1 MEGTFKYIQDSKTDV
16 LLSDSVR
23 YHLAF
28 HPMAKPHLLSRPFP
42 FNKAG
47 IYPALFESWIE
58 KYKTM
63 LDYDIFRERY
73 AEPTLSLK
81 YDDGGAKTSANEIQK
96 AYDRAGR
103 LRSLVLPS
111 TLAAQFLESSNLSS
125 ADTIYNSPINR
136 ENETIN
142 ILFRG
147 NNLDTESDTNKASS
161 VTGLTKEQERHKA
174 MCEIIDEAF
183 MGLMEK
189 VLWFNFGNTLPCQP
203 IIYTPFIAAK
213 DMNQIRENIRLATDL
228 GLAVKAE
235 IFEELGIPVPKDQKE
250 MLLRPNTS
258 FAADAAFEETIETE
272 GDIEDSLE
280 TPIEEN
286 IETKEPM
293 PSEPFLTASQVKT
306 GKYGFSLSTL
316 KRMLKDKKIRGW
328 RVYGRWRFLESDLE
342 KVMGEMIFGNSE
354 ESKKDYQE
362 FNDNGIQLPESIRE
376 NIRKAVKSTEYQ
388 DSIAAKWAQRIA
400 NEGTIS
406 LHWAKVMREFW
417 DENSG
422 YLGKDASDKERE
434 MAQLFGGKA
443 AKQYFAKK

>member
-1 MEGTFKYIQDSKTDV
+1 V
-16 LLSDSVR
+16 
-23 YHLAF
+23 H
-28 HPMAKPHLLSRPFP
+28 
-42 FNKAG
+42 
-47 IYPALFESWIE
+47 
-58 KYKTM
+58 
-63 LDYDIFRERY
+63 
-73 AEPTLSLK
+73 
-81 YDDGGAKTSANEIQK
+81 
-96 AYDRAGR
+96 GR

-174 MCEIIDEAF
+174 MCDIIDEAF

-235 IFEELGIPVPKDQKE
+235 IFEELGIPVPEDQKE
-250 MLLRPNTS
+250 MLLRPSTS
-258 FAADAAFEETIETE
+258 FAPDANLGIDEPTLDSSGIEMPNQSAEMTSLNGAQITSLVDLITQVSTKALPKEAALEIIKNGFPQIPMESIINMLDSASSTLASQTNSQAEPFEE
-272 GDIEDSLE
+272 DIEDITDE
-280 TPIEEN
+280 TDEDLVS
-286 IETKEPM
+286 KEPM
-293 PSEPFLTASQVKT
+293 PDEPYLTPAQIKT

-316 KRMLKDKKIRGW
+316 KRFRKDGLIRGW
-328 RVYGRWRFLESDLE
+328 KPGGRWRFLISDLD
-342 KVMGEMIFGNSE
+342 KAMDKFLVGNTD